1 MKNIA
6 VVFVFADD
14 FVKKKK
20 KKKKTRTR
28 MVNSS
33 GNQELFPRHLVL
45 AFTRRPDEE
54 MAIRYS
60 SLC

>member
-14 FVKKKK
+14 FVKKNNKK
-20 KKKKTRTR
+20 KKKTR

-45 AFTRRPDEE
+45 AFTRRPEEE

>member
-14 FVKKKK
+14 FVKK

>member
-20 KKKKTRTR
+20 KKKKKTR

-45 AFTRRPDEE
+45 AFTRRPEEE

>member
-20 KKKKTRTR
+20 KTRTR

-33 GNQELFPRHLVL
+33 GNQELFSRHLVL

>member
-6 VVFVFADD
+6 VAFVFADD
-14 FVKKKK
+14 FVKK

-33 GNQELFPRHLVL
+33 GNRELFPRHCLFPGL
-45 AFTRRPDEE
+45 HPQTR
-54 MAIRYS
+54 
-60 SLC
+60 

>member
-14 FVKKKK
+14 FVKKKNK
-20 KKKKTRTR
+20 KKKKTR

-45 AFTRRPDEE
+45 AFTRRPEEE